1 MAGLNLVS
9 NRDIS
14 HMYSMILMLMSVLKY
29 DFILSKKNTTY
40 MLTTPVLKEINSTL
54 ERENLHLYIKER
66 YPFLL
71 RFA

>member
-1 MAGLNLVS
+1 
-9 NRDIS
+9 
-14 HMYSMILMLMSVLKY
+14 MILMLMSVLKY